1 MRRILEGSSLKETLL
16 SEELET
22 AELYLNIENIRFSD
36 EINYQIKIADSINI
50 DQIKIPSLVL
60 QPFLENAIWHGL
72 SSKEGGKKLLVEV
85 KKKDDIH
92 LQISIIDNGVGRK
105 ASEEIKEHRILKRKS
120 VGIDITTERLA
131 NFSKDYENDFEV
143 TIEDLTDNKGV
154 AQGTKITLK
163 IPTI

>member
-1 MRRILEGSSLKETLL
+1 MEGSSLKEISL

-36 EINYQIKIADSINI
+36 EIIFKIDVAKDI
-50 DQIKIPSLVL
+50 DAEQVKIPSLVL

-72 SSKEGGKKLLVEV
+72 SSKEGEKRIWLNIYNY
-85 KKKDDIH
+85 DSYHIAID
-92 LQISIIDNGVGRK
+92 IIDNGVGRN
-105 ASEEIKEHRILKRKS
+105 ASEKIKENRVLKRKS

-131 NFSKDYENDFEV
+131 NFSRDYQNDFEV
-143 TIEDLTDNKGV
+143 AIEDLTSDSGE
-154 AQGTKITLK
+154 ASGTKIILK